1 VVGSPGPAPHIR
13 TNLDERP
20 ADAAREIACHFI
32 EVVMKKLFLIVLGL
46 VVVVIGAALVIPF
59 VVPTE
64 TYKQQITAQV
74 ERMTGRQLTIAG
86 PLEFS
91 ILPSLSLTAD
101 NLQFANLPGAAE
113 ADMASLKE
121 LQVKLKLWP
130 LLHGAVEVDRFI
142 LVQPEVHL
150 EVDQQ
155 GRPNWQF
162 GAVAPSA
169 KPPAE
174 AGGGGGGGGGAPGVP
189 ISEIKLGDIR
199 VVDGTLTYSDASS
212 GKSEKIEQINLS
224 INLPDLQSRL
234 AANGSLAYK
243 GQTVKLDLGV
253 EQPLHLI
260 QGGSS
265 PVTLTTDS
273 DLLDVGF
280 DGTLANGAAP
290 TVEGSVK
297 LDVASIRK
305 LAVWLAQPIELPG
318 EGLRTLAVTGQLK
331 ASPKQIGLTDVSIAL
346 DDIKAKGQLAA
357 DLSGAL
363 PNLTG
368 RLDVGALDLNP
379 YLPPE
384 TPGHGTQTP
393 AGKGGWSDEPIALPP
408 IGGANVA
415 FDLTVAS
422 LTYRKFQLGQTA
434 LGLNLKNN
442 TLTAELRELAAY
454 GGQGKGSVQ
463 IALEGGAPVL
473 REQLTLKGIQAL
485 PLLKAAA
492 DFDRLEGTLDA
503 EIKTETSGKSQLA
516 LVQNLNGDGSLTLSD
531 GAIVGVNIAAM
542 VRNLATAFANP
553 ATAGEARK
561 TDFAE
566 LGGTFTIRKGILKN
580 DDMHLQAPVL
590 RVTGRGEV
598 DLPERTV
605 NYRIE
610 PEAAPTLEGQG
621 STQQVAGLMVPV
633 IIEGPWD
640 DLKYRPDLS
649 GIVESALKDPEAF
662 KKQIEQMGDQ
672 GKALKDALK
681 NMEKKGGSDA
691 AVNALSEALGGGQK
705 NPPAG
710 GGGSQGAAKPEEQVQ
725 KLLKGL
731 FGN

>member
-1 VVGSPGPAPHIR
+1 
-13 TNLDERP
+13 
-20 ADAAREIACHFI
+20 
-32 EVVMKKLFLIVLGL
+32 MKKLFLIVLGL

-101 NLQFANLPGAAE
+101 NLQFANLPGAADP
-113 ADMASLKE
+113 DMASLKE

-130 LLHGAVEVDRFI
+130 LLHGAVEVDRFV
-142 LVQPEVHL
+142 LVEPVVHL
-150 EVDQQ
+150 EVDQN

-162 GAVAPSA
+162 GAAAPGA

-174 AGGGGGGGGGAPGVP
+174 AGGGGGGAPSVP

-199 VVDGTLTYSDASS
+199 VVNGTITYSDASS
-212 GKSEKIEQINLS
+212 GRSEKIEQIDLS

-253 EQPLHLI
+253 EQPLQLI

-280 DGTLANGAAP
+280 DGNLANGAAP

-305 LAVWLAQPIELPG
+305 LAAWLAQPIELPG

-331 ASPKQIGLTDVSIAL
+331 ASPKQIGLTNVSIAL
-346 DDIKAKGQLAA
+346 DDIEAKGQLAA

-363 PNLTG
+363 PNVIG

-384 TPGHGTQTP
+384 TPGHGTETQ
-393 AGKGGWSDEPIALPP
+393 AGRGGWSDEPIALPP

-415 FDLTVAS
+415 FDLSVAS
-422 LTYRKFQLGQTA
+422 LTYRKYQLGRTA

-442 TLTAELRELAAY
+442 TLTAELKELAAY
-454 GGQGKGSVQ
+454 GGQGKGSLQ

-492 DFDRLEGTLDA
+492 DFDRLEGTVNA
-503 EIKTETSGKSQLA
+503 EIKTETRGKSQRE
-516 LVQNLNGDGSLTLSD
+516 LVQNLNGDGNLALRD

-542 VRNLATAFANP
+542 IRNPATAFADP
-553 ATAGEARK
+553 ATAGQARK
-561 TDFAE
+561 TDFTE
-566 LGGTFTIRKGILKN
+566 LAGTFTIRKGILNN
-580 DDMHLQAPVL
+580 DDMRLQAPVL
-590 RVTGRGEV
+590 RVTGRGQV

-605 NYRIE
+605 NYRLE
-610 PEAAPTLEGQG
+610 PQAAPTLEGQG
-621 STQQVAGLMVPV
+621 GAQQVTGVMVPL

-640 DLKYRPDLS
+640 DLKYSPDLS
-649 GIVESALKDPEAF
+649 SVVETALKDPEAF
-662 KKQIEQMGDQ
+662 KKQLEQMGDQ

-691 AVNALSEALGGGQK
+691 AVDALTEALGGGAQK
-705 NPPAG
+705 NTPAG
-710 GGGSQGAAKPEEQVQ
+710 EGGAKGAAKPEEQVQ

>member
-1 VVGSPGPAPHIR
+1 
-13 TNLDERP
+13 
-20 ADAAREIACHFI
+20 
-32 EVVMKKLFLIVLGL
+32 MKKLFLIVLGL

-74 ERMTGRQLTIAG
+74 ERLTGRQLTIAG

-113 ADMASLKE
+113 PDMASLKE

-130 LLHGAVEVDRFI
+130 LLRGAVEVDRFV
-142 LVQPEVHL
+142 LVHPVIHL

-162 GAVAPSA
+162 GTAAPGA

-174 AGGGGGGGGGAPGVP
+174 AGGGGGGAPGVP

-199 VVDGTLTYSDASS
+199 VVNGTIAYSDATS
-212 GKSEKIEQINLS
+212 GKSEEIEQIDLS

-234 AANGSLAYK
+234 VANGSLAYK

-265 PVTLTTDS
+265 PVKLTTDS

-305 LAVWLAQPIELPG
+305 LAAWLAKPIELPG
-318 EGLRTLAVTGQLK
+318 EGLRTLAVSGQLK
-331 ASPKQIGLTDVSIAL
+331 ASPKQIGLTNVSIAL
-346 DDIKAKGQLAA
+346 DDIEAKGQLAA

-363 PNLTG
+363 PNVTG

-384 TPGHGTQTP
+384 TPGPGTQTQ

-422 LTYRKFQLGQTA
+422 LTYRKFQLGHTA
-434 LGLNLKNN
+434 LGLNLKNS
-442 TLTAELRELAAY
+442 TLTAELKELAAY

-492 DFDRLEGTLDA
+492 DFDRLEGTVNA
-503 EIKTETSGKSQLA
+503 EIKTETRGKSQLA
-516 LVQNLNGDGSLTLSD
+516 LVQNLNGDGSLTISD
-531 GAIVGVNIAAM
+531 GAIVGINIAAM

-566 LGGTFTIRKGILKN
+566 LGGTFTIRKGILNN

-590 RVTGRGEV
+590 RVTGRGQV

-621 STQQVAGLMVPV
+621 STQQVAGVMVPV
-633 IIEGPWD
+633 IVEGPWN

-662 KKQIEQMGDQ
+662 KKQLEQMGDQ

-681 NMEKKGGSDA
+681 NAEKKGGRDA
-691 AVNALSEALGGGQK
+691 AVDALTEALGGGQK
-705 NPPAG
+705 NAPAG
-710 GGGSQGAAKPEEQVQ
+710 QGGAQGAAKPEEQMQ